1 MRILVL
7 GGTRFIGLHAVRR
20 LVALGH
26 DVHVFHRGN
35 SMDNLPD
42 PLTHIIGDRANI
54 ADIIPQFDK
63 LKPDVVINMI
73 GLDEQDGE
81 SQFQMFQNKIGR
93 YVVISSADVY
103 RAYDRLRLADP
114 GAPDPTPL
122 TEQSPLRDKLY
133 PYRADC
139 KGPED
144 RLYNYDKILLERALM
159 ADADAM
165 PVTSI
170 RLPMVYGPLDYQRRT
185 HPYLKRMM
193 DGRKQI
199 ILSKEQAQWHG
210 LRGYVEDMAEAI
222 ALCALDTRKGH
233 HIYNAADRVCL
244 TEREWVEAI
253 ADANSWNGEI
263 LELPETSLPDSLK
276 DPMDWNQDWALDST
290 LIRQELGYSELV
302 PQKESM
308 VRTVQW
314 QSANMPAEFD
324 TKQFDYNAED
334 EVLARAGG

>member
-1 MRILVL
+1 MRVLVL
-7 GGTRFIGLHAVRR
+7 GGTRFIGLHAVKH
-20 LVALGH
+20 LAELGNEL
-26 DVHVFHRGN
+26 HVFHRGQSN
-35 SMDNLPD
+35 AGIP
-42 PLTHIIGDRANI
+42 PGVKEIIGDRANL
-54 ADIIPQFDK
+54 AEFVPVFDA

-73 GLDEQDGE
+73 GLSEQDGE
-81 SQFQMFQNKIGR
+81 SQFQMFRNKIGR

-114 GAPDPTPL
+114 GEPDPTPL
-122 TEQSPLRDKLY
+122 TEKSPLRDKLY

-170 RLPMVYGPLDYQRRT
+170 RLPMVYGPLDYQRRM

-199 ILSKEQAQWHG
+199 ILSREQAGWHG
-210 LRGYVEDMAEAI
+210 LRGYVEDMADAI
-222 ALCALDTRKGH
+222 ALCALDTRNGH

-253 ADANSWNGEI
+253 ADAYGWNGEI
-263 LELPETSLPDSLK
+263 VELPEASLPDSLK
-276 DPMDWNQDWALDST
+276 DPMDWNQDWALDSA

-302 PQKESM
+302 PQKEAM
-308 VRTVQW
+308 LRTVQW
-314 QSANMPAEFD
+314 QSANMPEEFD
-324 TKQFDYNAED
+324 TNQFDYNAED
-334 EVLARAGG
+334 EVLAGAGG